1 MTLTLP
7 SAIPANSKLYKI
19 TSTGYTEI
27 SEAIING
34 NTVSF
39 EIKDGGSLDADG
51 LENREILDPVGIGTT
66 TTTNNGGGGSL
77 PLFGLLALL
86 LLPLVR
92 RFK

>member
-1 MTLTLP
+1 MTLTMP

-19 TSTGYTEI
+19 TSTGYIEI
-27 SEAIING
+27 PETIING

-39 EIKDGGSLDADG
+39 SITDGGTLDADKTANG
-51 LENREILDPVGIGTT
+51 TIVDPVGIGTT
-66 TTTNNGGGGSL
+66 TATNNGGGGSL
-77 PLFGLLALL
+77 PLFGLLVLL